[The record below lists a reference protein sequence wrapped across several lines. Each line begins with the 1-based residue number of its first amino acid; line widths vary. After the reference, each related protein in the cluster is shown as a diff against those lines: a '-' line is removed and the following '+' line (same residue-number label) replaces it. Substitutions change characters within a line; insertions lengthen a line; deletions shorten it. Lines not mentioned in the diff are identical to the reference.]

1 MGTPVETNNQH
12 QHQHQHPTPRST
24 TNMKSFVSIVFLNI
38 ALARPD
44 HGVLHHGAHH
54 GVHHQPAT
62 VHHTVHH
69 HQPSVHHTVHHQQPT
84 VHHAVHHQQP
94 TVHHAVH
101 QPMLHNAVH
110 QHQPVHHN
118 QVAPVAAKVA
128 PKTIAELVVSEPRF
142 STLLAAVKAADLVD
156 TLSGEGSFTV
166 FAPTNDA
173 FKKVPE
179 EALTGLLANKE
190 ALKAVLLRHVVPTAI
205 QGKNIPPGTT
215 ALTTAGGEK
224 IDVTRDEKNLIQIQ
238 SAAGSAYV
246 VLFDVVA
253 SNGVVH
259 AVDSVF

>member
-12 QHQHQHPTPRST
+12 QHQHQQPTPRST

-84 VHHAVHHQQP
+84 VHHAVHQP
-94 TVHHAVH
+94 MLHHAVH
-101 QPMLHNAVH
+101 HNAVH

-118 QVAPVAAKVA
+118 QVAPVVAKVA
-128 PKTIAELVVSEPRF
+128 AKTIAELVVSEPRF
-142 STLLAAVKAADLVD
+142 STLLAAVKAADLVE
-156 TLSGEGSFTV
+156 TLSGVGSFTV
-166 FAPTNDA
+166 FAPTNEA

-179 EALTGLLANKE
+179 EALAGLLANKE
-190 ALKAVLLRHVVPTAI
+190 KLKAVLLRHVVPSAI

-215 ALTTAGGEK
+215 ALTTAGGDK
-224 IDVTRDEKNLIQIQ
+224 IDVTRDQNNLIQIK
-238 SAAGSAYV
+238 SAAC
-246 VLFDVVA
+246 
-253 SNGVVH
+253 
-259 AVDSVF
+259 